1 MGDICIIPMET
12 VADMEGKGYVHWKSW
27 QESYAGI
34 VSADYLANMTLEKC
48 VEKAKLWPD
57 NILVAKDGERVIGFA
72 AYGAADTEDI
82 GPCGMIYG
90 LYLLAE
96 YQGRGIGWQLMQA
109 AMAKLHEHEAV
120 ALWVFKENA
129 KAVRFYEHC
138 GFLADGTEK
147 TAMYGK
153 PCAVIRMTYYRDF
166 PQRLSSRTAYSS
178 DWVELHLDQ
187 VRMPSGYV
195 IDAYHRIHMPHES
208 VSVVIANNRG
218 EYLLIRSKRYI
229 THRME
234 WESPAGRIES
244 GESPEEAA
252 RREVREEAGCTISEM
267 KFLCTTNPANG
278 MSDLTMHLFLAKVEA
293 EGALNDMD
301 EVGGKRWM
309 SADEVKRMLST
320 GQIRCGVSMTALMYA
335 LLFGEK
341 A

>member
-1 MGDICIIPMET
+1 MGEIRIVPMET

-34 VSADYLANMTLEKC
+34 VSADYLASMTLEKC
-48 VEKAKLWPD
+48 VEKAKQWPD
-57 NILVAKDGERVIGFA
+57 NILIAKDGERVIGFA
-72 AYGAADTEDI
+72 AYGSADTEDI

-90 LYLLAE
+90 LYLLEE
-96 YQGRGIGWQLMQA
+96 YQGRGIGCQLMQA
-109 AMAKLHEHEAV
+109 AMAKMAEQEAV

-129 KAVRFYEHC
+129 KAIRFYERS

-147 TAMYGK
+147 VAMYGK

-195 IDAYHRIHMPHES
+195 IDTYHRIHIPHES
-208 VSVVIANNRG
+208 VCVVIVNSRG
-218 EYLLIRSKRYI
+218 EYLLIRSKRYV

-234 WESPAGRIES
+234 WEVPAGRIES

-252 RREVREEAGCTISEM
+252 RREAQEETGCSIS
-267 KFLCTTNPANG
+267 KLTFLCTNNPANG
-278 MSDLTMHLFLAKVEA
+278 MSDLTMHVFLAQVEREEA
-293 EGALNDMD
+293 VTDVD

-309 SADEVKRMLST
+309 SREETRQLLREGGM
-320 GQIRCGVSMTALMYA
+320 RCGVSMMALMYA
-335 LLFGEK
+335 MLFAEE
-341 A
+341 